1 MTSHKENLCGLTD
14 GGILSPRLKTVC
26 DMISRVRA
34 DIGKSRSFILADI
47 GTDHGKLPIQCIKD
61 DICSFVYAA
70 DLREGPLASAK
81 KNISLHGISEDR
93 IKTVLSDGLDS
104 VPQDY
109 DCVSIAGMGGLLI
122 ADIVSRSPK
131 AAVFVLSP
139 MSSIE
144 DLRKWLYD
152 NSYSITDERV
162 AREDRRLYTVIR
174 AEKSLS
180 AISYTLFDCY
190 FSAAMRDRYAEDKEI
205 RDYFDY
211 VISQMKKIVLGQE
224 KSPHKS
230 ESYTKA
236 LKVISEGEKFIDSM
250 R

>member
-1 MTSHKENLCGLTD
+1 
-14 GGILSPRLKTVC
+14 
-26 DMISRVRA
+26 
-34 DIGKSRSFILADI
+34 
-47 GTDHGKLPIQCIKD
+47 
-61 DICSFVYAA
+61 
-70 DLREGPLASAK
+70 
-81 KNISLHGISEDR
+81 
-93 IKTVLSDGLDS
+93 
-104 VPQDY
+104 
-109 DCVSIAGMGGLLI
+109 
-122 ADIVSRSPK
+122 
-131 AAVFVLSP
+131 
-139 MSSIE
+139 
-144 DLRKWLYD
+144 
-152 NSYSITDERV
+152 
-162 AREDRRLYTVIR
+162 VIR